1 MPLLLNEYS
10 VCASGI
16 GGRATM
22 VEMLE
27 FAARTGVRPTV
38 EAVPLSQVNQAI
50 ARLKKGAVR
59 YRAVLKI

>member
-1 MPLLLNEYS
+1 
-10 VCASGI
+10 
-16 GGRATM
+16 M